1 MLRTIEEPIVYF
13 AGPEVFNTNRDD
25 WAFAEEWGK
34 NHGFRVLHPARH
46 SYLKDQAEIS
56 ARCRADARDC
66 DIIVADINDFRGR
79 CMDDGTAVE
88 LGMSHRSGAVI
99 LGYKERKEDPILR
112 HGEPRPLE
120 KIVQTPEGPVTEH
133 LHVDEKGYFIEGKTD
148 RNLMPMSSLSVPPFY
163 GPREQALEEIAVY
176 IKKNVKGWYRHEDP
190 LLGRKLLP
198 PGTEEHFETITPN
211 YVVDL
216 TRFKAIV
223 DHPMMRRLR
232 EIKQLGALFWEF
244 PDATHTRYA
253 HSVMAFKLTYDMIGH
268 FRLSEEEKKHVL
280 VYALLH
286 DIGHTPYSHELEEIS
301 KLNQTEA
308 AKCIISEPSFA
319 KTLAACEINLEK
331 LIEFFDRKNPLHAI
345 VSDKVLGTDKLAYLL
360 RDGIA
365 TGKGGYDNIDL
376 ILRHTVYEN
385 GKLGIDRFAAKSAFK
400 QIILYHITY
409 ADTYFSPYTRLSQRL
424 FTLLGQIGIDSGA
437 LPEDW
442 QRFNDLWYD
451 HHNILAEQQGNKELK
466 KLGADGIVKNA
477 YSCLL
482 SMRLP
487 EAQLLEES
495 DITVCAISEE
505 EYAKFL
511 TIPVRERKTLEEK
524 LCAELGIE
532 PLDMLVAPGGKLSK
546 LNIDDAWVFRRRGP
560 PIRLLEDMHP
570 DTKDSLLK
578 EARKEAVSVRFF
590 ARKDCLNKIV
600 DKTNYLIE
608 RFKHYINN
616 WNWAPVQA

>member
-1 MLRTIEEPIVYF
+1 MLRIIEKPIVYF
-13 AGPEVFNTNRDD
+13 AGPEVFNTSRDD
-25 WAFAEEWGK
+25 QEMALAWGAK
-34 NHGFRVLHPARH
+34 HGFDVRHPSRH
-46 SYLKDQAEIS
+46 SHIKDQNEIYKK
-56 ARCRADARDC
+56 CVEDARGC
-66 DIIVADINDFRGR
+66 HVIVADVNNFRGK

-88 LGMSHRSGAVI
+88 LGMGLGAVI
-99 LGYKERKEDPILR
+99 LGYKDEKEDPVR
-112 HGEPRPLE
+112 RFGEPR
-120 KIVQTPEGPVTEH
+120 K
-133 LHVDEKGYFIEGKTD
+133 KGDLFIDDKAYFIEEGSD
-148 RNLMPMSSLSVPPFY
+148 RNLMVTQSLKGMFY
-163 GPREQALEEIAVY
+163 GPREQSLEQIAGY
-176 IKKNVKGWYRHEDP
+176 INKNVKGWCVHEDP
-190 LLGRKLLP
+190 ILGRKLLP
-198 PGTEEHFETITPN
+198 PRAEEHFETITPN
-211 YVVDL
+211 YVVDV

-268 FRLSEEEKKHVL
+268 FRLSEEEKRHVL
-280 VYALLH
+280 AYALLH

-308 AKCIISEPSFA
+308 AKSIISEPSFA
-319 KTLAACEINLEK
+319 KALAACDINLEK
-331 LIEFFDRKNPLHAI
+331 LIELFDRKNPLHAI
-345 VSDKVLGTDKLAYLL
+345 ISDKVLGTDKLAYLL
-360 RDGIA
+360 RDGVA

-437 LPEDW
+437 LPEEW

-495 DITVCAISEE
+495 DITVCEITEQ

-511 TIPVRERKTLEEK
+511 AIPVRERKTLEEK
-524 LCAELGIE
+524 LCADIGIE
-532 PLDMLVAPGGKLSK
+532 PLDLLVAPGGKLSK
-546 LNIDDAWVFRRRGP
+546 LNIDDTWVFRKRGP
-560 PIRLLEDMHP
+560 PIRLLQDMHL
-570 DTKDSLLK
+570 DTKESLFK
-578 EARKEAVSVRFF
+578 EARKETVSVRFF
-590 ARKDCLNKIV
+590 TRTECLDKVV
-600 DKTNYLIE
+600 DRTNHLIE
-608 RFKHYINN
+608 RFRHYINN
-616 WNWAPVQA
+616 WAPVTA